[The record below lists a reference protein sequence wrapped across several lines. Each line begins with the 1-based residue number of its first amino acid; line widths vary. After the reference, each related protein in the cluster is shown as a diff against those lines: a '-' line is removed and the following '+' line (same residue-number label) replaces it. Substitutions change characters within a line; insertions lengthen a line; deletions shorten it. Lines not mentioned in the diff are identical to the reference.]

1 MPKWEA
7 TEVRNV
13 EQLLGLQRGGQEPWQ
28 ELFQW
33 NGEARVWQTECKR
46 EKMAEQVQRA
56 FKNLLVKNREV
67 GQ

>member
-7 TEVRNV
+7 TEIRNV

-46 EKMAEQVQRA
+46 EKMAEQV
-56 FKNLLVKNREV
+56 
-67 GQ
+67 